1 MIKKG
6 MKDSSIKK
14 WTAYRAFR
22 QMENRG
28 HGMREDVPRG
38 FTTESV
44 RRTVARKKGEVMAR
58 KTQGDFPP
66 DL

>member
-1 MIKKG
+1 
-6 MKDSSIKK
+6 
-14 WTAYRAFR
+14 
-22 QMENRG
+22 MENRG
-28 HGMREDVPRG
+28 HEMREDVPRG

-58 KTQGDFPP
+58 KTQGDFPA